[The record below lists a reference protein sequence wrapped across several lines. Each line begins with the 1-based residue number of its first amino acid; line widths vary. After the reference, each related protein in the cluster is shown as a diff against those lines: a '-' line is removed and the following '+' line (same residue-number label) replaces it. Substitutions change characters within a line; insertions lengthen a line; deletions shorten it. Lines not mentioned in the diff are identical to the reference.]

1 MAKVIHNNTIAE
13 VPDSDVDVELKRPES
28 LFSTNVNL
36 IPMPSAV
43 QVSRLFYGAR
53 FFNQALPLK
62 DGQAALVQNA
72 RSDGNSFD
80 YEAGKRSG
88 ALRAKLDG
96 VVTAVTPKLITLTD
110 KEGKVYKKHLY
121 NRFKFNRKTS
131 ITQTPLVEVGATVRK
146 GDLLAKSNFTDTHG
160 DLAMGRNA
168 TIALV
173 PYKGHS
179 MDDAVVISR
188 PFARALTSQHTYNED
203 HELREDEKTG
213 KAHYTS
219 LFPKEFTSKQL
230 DKLTEDGVPKVGT
243 VLRKDDPILLA
254 TGARRINSTA
264 AQTGRL
270 SKALAQTRTSL
281 AKVWDH
287 DDPGTVTHVAKTPKG
302 WSVVIESESPAR
314 EGDKIVLRAG
324 QKGIISRIIDEKDM
338 PRTKAGKKIDV
349 LLNPLGIPSRVNN
362 ELIYELALGK
372 VAQKEG
378 KKVVV
383 PPFPEEGTTWNDFVT
398 SKLKAAG
405 LEEQEEIYDPKLDSY
420 LESPV
425 TVGVG
430 HVLKLHHVVDSKLSH
445 RSTGA
450 YDVDQQPLKGGS
462 EAAQAKRLSGLDTA
476 ALMSASAYNNIR
488 EGATLRGQQN
498 DEYWR
503 ALRAGH
509 SPAPPGRPFVW
520 DKFRALLTGAGLHT
534 HEDLKT
540 GELRISPLTD
550 RHLHENKPI
559 KVESG
564 DLVDAR
570 TLQPVRGGLFDEG
583 LVGSNKWGY
592 IELPEHTPNPAFEGN
607 IAKLLG
613 ITQKDLEAILAGEK
627 ELPDAIKQKLKI
639 PTY

>member
-1 MAKVIHNNTIAE
+1 VAKAIQNNTIST
-13 VPDSDVDVELKRPES
+13 VDDSDVDVELKRPES

-62 DGQAALVQNA
+62 EGEAALVQNA
-72 RSDGNSFD
+72 RSDGKSFD

-88 ALRAKLDG
+88 AFRSKLDG
-96 VVTAVTPKLITLTD
+96 VVTKVTPKLITITD
-110 KEGKVYKKHLY
+110 KEGKKHNKHLY
-121 NRFKFNRKTS
+121 HRFKFNRKTS
-131 ITQTPLVEVGATVRK
+131 ITQTPLVTEGAQVRK
-146 GDLLAKSNFTDTHG
+146 GDLLTKSNFTDDSG

-173 PYKGHS
+173 PFKGHS
-179 MDDAVVISR
+179 MDDAVVISSA
-188 PFARALTSQHTYNED
+188 FAKALTSQHTYNHD
-203 HELREDEKTG
+203 HELREDEKMG

-219 LFPKEFTSKQL
+219 LFPKEFTKKQL
-230 DKLTEDGVPKVGT
+230 DTLTEDGVPTVGT

-254 TGARRINSTA
+254 TGARRINSTS

-270 SKALAQTRTSL
+270 SKALAQTRNSL
-281 AKVWDH
+281 AEVWTH
-287 DDPGTVTHVAKTPKG
+287 EDPGTVTHVAKTPKG
-302 WSVVIESESPAR
+302 WNIVVESESPAH

-324 QKGIISRIIDEKDM
+324 QKGIISKILEDKDM
-338 PRTKAGKKIDV
+338 PRTREGKSIEV

-372 VAQKEG
+372 AARKRG
-378 KKVVV
+378 KKSIVA
-383 PPFPEEGTTWNDFVT
+383 PFTKKGTSWKDFVT
-398 SKLKAAG
+398 GELKDAG
-405 LEEQEEIYDPKLDSY
+405 VEEKEELYDPKLDAY
-420 LESPV
+420 LENPV

-430 HVLKLHHVVDSKLSH
+430 HILKLHHVVEGKLTQ

-450 YDVDQQPLKGGS
+450 YDVDQQPLKGGAD
-462 EAAQAKRLSGLDTA
+462 AAQAKRLSGLDTA
-476 ALMSASAYNNIR
+476 ALMSSSAYHNIR

-503 ALRAGH
+503 TLRAGH

-534 HEDLKT
+534 NENKKT
-540 GELRISPLTD
+540 GELQISPLTD
-550 RHLHENKPI
+550 RHLQEHGPI

-570 TLQPVRGGLFDEG
+570 TLQPIQGGLFDEG

-592 IELPEHTPNPAFEGN
+592 IELPEHVPNPAFEGN

-613 ITQKDLEAILAGEK
+613 ITQKDLELILAGEK
-627 ELPDAIKQKLKI
+627 EIPDNIKKKLGVAN
-639 PTY
+639 Y